1 MSAGRHRRRSNV
13 HAATAAAAVGVLA
26 VTAGGWFGY
35 QQLAQPDCSGRI
47 ELSVAVADELA
58 PAVDAAAARWVEDG
72 AAVGGTCIA
81 VKVSAAD
88 PVDVAATVAAKHG
101 VTLAGVGQASG
112 TAVSPDVW
120 VPDSSTWL
128 LRLKTGGA
136 TAFDPGNGASIARS
150 PVVVAM
156 PVPIASRLG
165 WPQKKFSWTQLLQQV
180 QSDKPLRTGIVEPT
194 RDAAGLSGLLSL
206 TAAASATGGA
216 DAEKDKV
223 AALRA
228 LATDRSALRPDLL
241 ARFPTAPDATTIA
254 SSLGAAALSEE
265 DVIQYNSKK
274 PPVPLAALYLEPAPA
289 PLDYPYAVLPGIEP
303 AKASAARV
311 LYEVLTTADFRDRL
325 AAQAL
330 RAPDGN
336 WGAGFDAPQGAPS
349 PAGGVS
355 APPATG
361 GTAATGGLDP
371 QNMDRALSSW
381 SIATQSGRML
391 AVIDVSGS
399 MKEKVANAG
408 NATRQQVTVEAARRG
423 LNLFDDSW
431 SIGLWTFS
439 TELVGSRDHQELVAI
454 GPLSRQR
461 GKLEQALGS
470 IRSSSGSTG
479 LYDTMLAAYQKVQD
493 NWEPGRVNSIVLFTD
508 GKNEDSDGI
517 TQQQLLAELNKIK
530 DPERPVQVV
539 IIGIGGDVSKAELK
553 SITDVTGGGAF
564 VTEDPTKIGEIFL
577 QAVAL
582 RKAPA

>member
-1 MSAGRHRRRSNV
+1 MSAGRHRMRSNI

-35 QQLAQPDCSGRI
+35 QQLAQPDCSGQI
-47 ELSVAVADELA
+47 ELSVAVASELA
-58 PAVDAAAARWVEDG
+58 PAVDAAATEWERDG

-81 VKVSAAD
+81 VNVSASD
-88 PVDVAATVAAKHG
+88 PVEVAATVAAKHG
-101 VTLAGVGQASG
+101 ATLAGVGQASG

-120 VPDSSTWL
+120 IPDSSIWL

-156 PVPIASRLG
+156 PEPVASRLG
-165 WPQKKFSWTQLLQQV
+165 WPEAKLSWTQLLQQV
-180 QSDKPLRTGIVEPT
+180 SSSKPLRAGIVEPT

-206 TAAASATGGA
+206 TAAASASGGA
-216 DAEKDKV
+216 DAERDKV
-223 AALRA
+223 GALRA
-228 LATDRSALRPDLL
+228 LASEKSALRQDLL
-241 ARFPTAPDATTIA
+241 ARFPSAPDATTIA

-265 DVIQYNSKK
+265 DVIEYNSKK

-311 LYEVLTTADFRDRL
+311 LYEVLTTPGFRNRL
-325 AAQAL
+325 AAQSL

-336 WGAGFDAPQGAPS
+336 WGEGFAAPQGAPS
-349 PAGGVS
+349 PAGGQ
-355 APPATG
+355 ATTPSSG

-371 QNMDRALSSW
+371 LSMDRAVSSW

-391 AVIDVSGS
+391 CVIDVSGS
-399 MKEKVANAG
+399 MKEKVPSAN
-408 NATRQQVTVEAARRG
+408 NATRQQVTLEAARRG

-439 TELVGSRDHQELVAI
+439 TQLVGSRDYRQLVPI
-454 GPLSRQR
+454 GPLSSGR
-461 GKLEQALGS
+461 GKLEQALS
-470 IRSSSGSTG
+470 TTRSSNGDTG
-479 LYDTMLAAYQKVQD
+479 LYDTMLAAYKEVQED
-493 NWEPGRVNSIVLFTD
+493 WQAGRVNSIVLFTD

-517 TQQQLLAELNKIK
+517 TQQQLLSELNKIK

-539 IIGIGGDVSKAELK
+539 IVGIGGDVSKAELE
-553 SITDVTGGGAF
+553 SITKVTGGGAF
-564 VTEDPTKIGEIFL
+564 VTEDPTKIGDIFL
-577 QAVAL
+577 KAIAL
-582 RKAPA
+582 RKAPS

>member
-1 MSAGRHRRRSNV
+1 MSAGRHRMRRSI

-35 QQLAQPDCSGRI
+35 QQLAQPDCSGRV
-47 ELSVAVADELA
+47 ELSVAVAGELA
-58 PAVDAAAARWVEDG
+58 PAIDAAAAEWVKGG

-81 VKVSAAD
+81 VNVSASD

-101 VTLAGVGQASG
+101 ATLAGVGQASG
-112 TAVSPDVW
+112 TSVSPDVW
-120 VPDSSTWL
+120 VPDSSMWL

-136 TAFDPGNGASIARS
+136 TAFEPGNGASVARS

-156 PVPIASRLG
+156 PEPIATRLG
-165 WPQKKFSWTQLLQQV
+165 WPQKKFSWTELLQQV

-206 TAAASATGGA
+206 TAAASATGGP
-216 DAEKDKV
+216 DAEKEKV

-241 ARFPTAPDATTIA
+241 ARFPTASDPTTIA

-311 LYEVLTTADFRDRL
+311 LYEVLTTDGFRDRL
-325 AAQAL
+325 ASHSL
-330 RAPDGN
+330 RAPNGD

-349 PAGGVS
+349 PAGGVP
-355 APPATG
+355 APPANG
-361 GTAATGGLDP
+361 GGSAPAGLDP
-371 QNMDRALSSW
+371 QSMDRAVSSW

-439 TELVGSRDHQELVAI
+439 TELVGSRDHRELVAI

-461 GKLEQALGS
+461 GRLEQALGS

-479 LYDTMLAAYQKVQD
+479 LYDTVLAAYQQVQD

-508 GKNEDSDGI
+508 GKNEDRNGI
-517 TQQQLLAELNKIK
+517 TQQKLLGELDKIK

-564 VTEDPTKIGEIFL
+564 VTEDPTKIGDIFL
-577 QAVAL
+577 NAIAL